1 MSAGLPGGGSWVA
14 HPVTSTGGSLRED
27 IVWRKV
33 YPTLSSLKKLP
44 AEMAEKPAVSQK
56 PSWK

>member
-1 MSAGLPGGGSWVA
+1 
-14 HPVTSTGGSLRED
+14 LRED